1 MSEEDRA
8 LKAAR
13 AKALLKKRQ
22 QQKAGTS
29 ALVSE
34 SLVPSRTVT
43 PAPPLQPAPTQQ
55 SSGGSAENRDVG
67 NLFAQDRSDSSW
79 LSTLPRAPFPAPP
92 SPAPSHTV
100 HVIPPKV
107 PTGNGVAK
115 SPQTVPA
122 DGETAALKIEI
133 ASLSSEC
140 SSLKE
145 SVKHLED
152 TSANLRD
159 AETRLE
165 EERNRFVTLEK
176 EFQKFRVEKGALL
189 QNEKQT
195 VGLLVSE
202 KASLISELQRLERIE
217 FEVQGTTAALEKG
230 HIQVQTLEAR
240 VQALDL
246 ESAEATKRAQHA
258 ETMAKELAERHR
270 DQERQLQLAN
280 VTINELREE
289 ASQHRQKAR
298 ELQEQISNDDR
309 VEKLE
314 VSLKNTQ
321 NRADEL
327 EFQLSKLTQTHTI
340 LKAEHDKASIESE
353 GFRVQVSECE
363 QKYDNIRR
371 QHEETLKQMER
382 SSSDLHEISE
392 SKTRLESEVGVLQ
405 KDQKNILEKLRVA
418 SSELGLGKKQ
428 VLTMQQ
434 DLKNANRRAEEAEK
448 TQRDLQTEGTTL
460 MRSLDEM
467 RPKVVEL
474 TSIKAELTEK
484 VDGLQ
489 HIIRNRD
496 STISQLEG
504 EIEDLRDAKKTSES
518 GLEKRYAIQ
527 SKELVEAISGAS
539 ELQKAYGE
547 LKDELDNALVSLHAL
562 ETERSNHH
570 QEAIRRLEEIER
582 LTNLSRSQSQ
592 DLDRLR
598 QELDEQTQEREEDQ
612 ELIDHVQTEMET
624 LRAELSSKEE
634 EIRRLRQAIPSP
646 IQSDAP
652 QSLDTELLS
661 SLKQQHALELSA
673 AQSQI
678 RALENSVYG
687 AQSQIH
693 ALQRQVSALEDQL
706 THARSIPRRSF
717 SPGLPSR
724 PSSRGQNHSDMRRS
738 SFGSHRPSQLSR
750 SSLDQNLSAEILHK
764 RKISLSMLKARMESE
779 AATKSRP
786 ITRSATPIPPS
797 LEQVQESNGYVST
810 SATPSLLITNHPHSH
825 YPRTQFMDEAH
836 IFWCNACRGD
846 LVIL

>member
-1 MSEEDRA
+1 M
-8 LKAAR
+8 
-13 AKALLKKRQ
+13 
-22 QQKAGTS
+22 
-29 ALVSE
+29 
-34 SLVPSRTVT
+34 
-43 PAPPLQPAPTQQ
+43 
-55 SSGGSAENRDVG
+55 
-67 NLFAQDRSDSSW
+67 
-79 LSTLPRAPFPAPP
+79 
-92 SPAPSHTV
+92 
-100 HVIPPKV
+100 
-107 PTGNGVAK
+107 
-115 SPQTVPA
+115 
-122 DGETAALKIEI
+122 
-133 ASLSSEC
+133 
-140 SSLKE
+140 
-145 SVKHLED
+145 
-152 TSANLRD
+152 
-159 AETRLE
+159 
-165 EERNRFVTLEK
+165 
-176 EFQKFRVEKGALL
+176 
-189 QNEKQT
+189 
-195 VGLLVSE
+195 
-202 KASLISELQRLERIE
+202 
-217 FEVQGTTAALEKG
+217 
-230 HIQVQTLEAR
+230 
-240 VQALDL
+240 
-246 ESAEATKRAQHA
+246 
-258 ETMAKELAERHR
+258 
-270 DQERQLQLAN
+270 
-280 VTINELREE
+280 
-289 ASQHRQKAR
+289 
-298 ELQEQISNDDR
+298 
-309 VEKLE
+309 
-314 VSLKNTQ
+314 
-321 NRADEL
+321 
-327 EFQLSKLTQTHTI
+327 
-340 LKAEHDKASIESE
+340 
-353 GFRVQVSECE
+353 QVSECE

-598 QELDEQTQEREEDQ
+598 QELDEQTQERVRSFSDLLLHSSLIKPQEEDQ

-624 LRAELSSKEE
+624 LRAELSSKE